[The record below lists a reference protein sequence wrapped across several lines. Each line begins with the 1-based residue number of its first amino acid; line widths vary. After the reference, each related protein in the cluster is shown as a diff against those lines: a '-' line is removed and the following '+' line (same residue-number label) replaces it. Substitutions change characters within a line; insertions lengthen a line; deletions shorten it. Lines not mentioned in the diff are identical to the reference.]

1 MLIDL
6 PTHTGESDMLP
17 TILAIGCGFAAGLC
31 VAVAEQRRHIDTL
44 RAHYQQLMSHLTGDD
59 DRDDDEAEFWKFQ
72 NRN

>member
-1 MLIDL
+1 
-6 PTHTGESDMLP
+6 MLP

-44 RAHYQQLMSHLTGDD
+44 RAHYQQVMSHLTGDD
-59 DRDDDEAEFWKFQ
+59 DRDDDDRDDDDRDDDEVEFWKFQ